1 MLVGESAEKTH
12 ANAQRTPTHQ
22 RNFVLICA
30 IRGFFQRSHRQ
41 NLWFILFRS
50 HTDSPIQAD
59 DFAVEHGVFNDVLGQ
74 GGIFVRAAQA

>member
-1 MLVGESAEKTH
+1 MLVGESAEKNARKCAED
-12 ANAQRTPTHQ
+12 ANSPEKL
-22 RNFVLICA
+22 VLIRA

-41 NLWFILFRS
+41 ILWFILFRS

-59 DFAVEHGVFNDVLGQ
+59 DFAVEHGVFDDVLGQ